1 MKEVI
6 KYLLISISIF
16 FISCS
21 KNQNDEDSNY
31 NSNNHSKIQSFR
43 GFYFIQ
49 ESLGTYSLMYYNFI
63 EDSVFT
69 IFAEKSDKV
78 IDVESNPL
86 SNSTF
91 FITANRLNKKTDIPE
106 FEGIKLFRY
115 DTKTDKSELLNK
127 FSPSI
132 EIYSF
137 WMDINRFKLVRV
149 YFDEIVASYVN
160 KHSLIYNPF
169 GKLLSEQ
176 NEVFDL
182 VIGGYPVKETVPI
195 KLTSSDRKYQ
205 ISFNADSVFVTYKN
219 SGKSKKI
226 LFNKKVLDLI
236 WAENEKHLI
245 IVYQNSE
252 NKNKSIL
259 LFDLINNKIV
269 WTFDSKG
276 IKNFLLIG
284 NYLIFDYQE
293 NNLQKIEVFNIERLL
308 TVKKLS
314 YGKNNYLKNVTLR

>member
-1 MKEVI
+1 MKEII
-6 KYLLISISIF
+6 KYLLISILII

-21 KNQNDEDSNY
+21 KNQNEKDSNY
-31 NSNNHSKIQSFR
+31 NSNNNSKIQNFR

-49 ESLGTYSLMYYNFI
+49 ESSGNFNLMYYNFI
-63 EDSVFT
+63 EDSIIT
-69 IFAEKSDKV
+69 IFAEKANKV
-78 IDVESNPL
+78 IDVESNPI

-91 FITANRLNKKTDIPE
+91 FITAKRLNKKTDIPE

-115 DTKTDKSELLNK
+115 DSKNHKSELLNK

-132 EIYSF
+132 QIYSF
-137 WMDINRFKLVRV
+137 WIDINRYKLVRV

-182 VIGGYPVKETVPI
+182 VKGGYPVKETIPMNLI
-195 KLTSSDRKYQ
+195 SSDKKYQ
-205 ISFNADSVFVTYKN
+205 ISFNADSVFVTYTK
-219 SGKSKKI
+219 SGKSKK
-226 LFNKKVLDLI
+226 LLVNKKVFDLL
-236 WAENEKHLI
+236 WADNEKHLI
-245 IVYQNSE
+245 IVYQNTD
-252 NKNKSIL
+252 NKSKNIL
-259 LFDLINNKIV
+259 LLDLINNKILR
-269 WTFDSKG
+269 TFDEKG

-308 TVKKLS
+308 LVKKLAF
-314 YGKNNYLKNVTLR
+314 GKNNYLKNVILR